1 MLSTVSR
8 DIPEAD
14 WKVFR
19 QLQPLALERFCERVL
34 SEIRD
39 ASSVSGQ
46 TAHQRYLQVFE
57 IVRYKDKDLAA
68 LFDNP
73 RRSTARLQ
81 LSLIHSHGLLTPDE
95 VKRFSSETQQM
106 ISALADTRT

>member
-1 MLSTVSR
+1 L
-8 DIPEAD
+8 IGA
-14 WKVFR
+14 
-19 QLQPLALERFCERVL
+19 LPLPVGSLVLFPAAL
-34 SEIRD
+34 
-39 ASSVSGQ
+39 
-46 TAHQRYLQVFE
+46 TP
-57 IVRYKDKDLAA
+57 AA

>member
-1 MLSTVSR
+1 MLSTMSR

-14 WKVFR
+14 WKLFR

-39 ASSVSGQ
+39 GSSLSGQ
-46 TAHQRYLQVFE
+46 SAHQRYLRVFE
-57 IVRYKDKDLAA
+57 IVRDQNKDLAA

-81 LSLIHSHGLLTPDE
+81 LSFIHSHDLLTPEE
-95 VKRFSSETQQM
+95 VKRFSAETQQM
-106 ISALADTRT
+106 LSALADARI

>member
-1 MLSTVSR
+1 MLNTMPH

-14 WKVFR
+14 WKMFG

-39 ASSVSGQ
+39 ASSVAGQ
-46 TAHQRYLQVFE
+46 TAHQRYLQIFK
-57 IVRYKDKDLAA
+57 IVRDKDKELAA

-95 VKRFSSETQQM
+95 VKRFSSDTQQM
-106 ISALADTRT
+106 ISALADARI